1 MKEDAKQRNVIIDQN
16 VIEIADGQI
25 DRLVS
30 ERNLRFELDN
40 LDVGQCNPD
49 EVKNLQELMDIAV

>member
-30 ERNLRFELDN
+30 ERNLR
-40 LDVGQCNPD
+40 
-49 EVKNLQELMDIAV
+49 